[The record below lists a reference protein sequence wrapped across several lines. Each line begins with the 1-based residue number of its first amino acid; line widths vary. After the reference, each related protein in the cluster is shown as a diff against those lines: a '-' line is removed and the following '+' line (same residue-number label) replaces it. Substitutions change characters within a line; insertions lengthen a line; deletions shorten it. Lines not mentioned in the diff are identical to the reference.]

1 MVFEQILV
9 LYQCAFF
16 WGKVI
21 GRYERVRKPSRWT
34 VNINQRCHPRA
45 TTTSAMTDPLA
56 SDTVRV
62 RLRDYANV
70 VQDVEDNFRSDLAV
84 HLYLTSLMRRVDPLI
99 PPSYYFTWPLPK
111 DNIPVTNT
119 AADYVDLRQQ
129 APPEITTR
137 YSVDD
142 EEPVEMAPHV
152 RRYKLV
158 RRECDVVQNLD
169 IELGALIERKVID
182 KLHDESP
189 LDGVMMNPGTR
200 LIINKVKRQ
209 LHRVL
214 QHLKWNDPPQGTFQ
228 DWQSVL
234 LAALMAARPL
244 GESINI
250 PLFKQLCSRYNKLYN
265 DIRFPYKYQSE
276 VKYDDDEDDEEDENE
291 TNTRNSDEN
300 GSTGFDVVE
309 YLKRLRDEV
318 DKTFYKLRYNKI
330 IESYDDCRG
339 RRLRSNRRNM
349 KTIMKTLEAFE
360 HNRRLPP
367 SRMSPVSGSDAMTV
381 HGLKLKTLNKI
392 PDIAAMDYAYKY
404 DPPPPQPPKLGT
416 GSRGPRNKKPVQEN
430 QTDTKPD
437 VPESVETP
445 HGASMSGQTP
455 STNGNANALEHLEFV
470 WDPALSTNN

>member
-9 LYQCAFF
+9 LYQRAFF

-21 GRYERVRKPSRWT
+21 GRYERVRHSSRWT
-34 VNINQRCHPRA
+34 VNINQRCLTRA

-56 SDTVRV
+56 SDTVRM

-99 PPSYYFTWPLPK
+99 PPSYYFTWPLPR
-111 DNIPVTNT
+111 DNIPITNT
-119 AADYVDLRQQ
+119 AADYVDLQQQ

-142 EEPVEMAPHV
+142 EEPVEMASHY

-234 LAALMAARPL
+234 LAALMAARPT

-291 TNTRNSDEN
+291 TYTRNSDEN
-300 GSTGFDVVE
+300 GSTGFNVVE
-309 YLKRLRDEV
+309 YLERLRDEV
-318 DKTFYKLRYNKI
+318 DKTLYKLRYNKI
-330 IESYDDCRG
+330 IESYNDCRG

-349 KTIMKTLEAFE
+349 KTIMKTLEVFE

-367 SRMSPVSGSDAMTV
+367 LRMPPVSGSDAVTV
-381 HGLKLKTLNKI
+381 QELKLNTLNKI
-392 PDIAAMDYAYKY
+392 PDIAATDYAYKY
-404 DPPPPQPPKLGT
+404 DPPPPQPPRWGT
-416 GSRGPRNKKPVQEN
+416 GARGPRKKKPVQEN

-437 VPESVETP
+437 APEGVETP

-470 WDPALSTNN
+470 